1 MVARSSTRYACA
13 MNGIDPARFEL
24 HLLGPL
30 IGQLIAD
37 LSTASGWWAALAG
50 MACLGV
56 GLAFGRWLERRLL
69 ERGRAGLAVE
79 WAHRVAWPLA
89 ALALLLVLRASLER
103 FVPVSL
109 LSVGIAL
116 LFSLAAIRTLVLI
129 LRQTFRQAAWMA
141 AFERSIGA
149 VIWLLVALHVL
160 GLLPVLVDT
169 LDTVSIPLGKSS
181 VTLLQMITGVF
192 TVVLAGL
199 IALWVSQAL
208 DARLAGATGIDQG
221 ARAVIGRIAQP
232 ALMLL
237 ALMVAL
243 PMVGIDLTT
252 LSVFGGALGVGLG
265 FGMQKIAASYVSG
278 FIILLDKSIEP
289 GRLLR
294 VGTIRGVVSDI
305 RTRYTV
311 LRGLDGVESIVPN
324 EMLVSSVV
332 ESETFSNTVTRVSL
346 QVGVAYASDVERA
359 MALMVEAARAQPRVL
374 AEPAPK
380 AFLVAF
386 ADSSINL
393 EVGFWIDDPKNGT
406 LGLRSDINMAI
417 LRAFRESGVEIPFPQ
432 REITVREAPGIAAQ
446 VARPEEVAFA
456 PPRRRPE
463 PDAVRS
469 GSGAIGPPQ
478 A

>member
-1 MVARSSTRYACA
+1 

-30 IGQLIAD
+30 INQLVTD

-50 MACLGV
+50 LACLAA
-56 GLAFGRWLERRLL
+56 GLVAGRWLERRMR
-69 ERGRAGLAVE
+69 ERGRAGLGFE

-109 LSVGIAL
+109 LSVAIAL

-141 AFERSIGA
+141 TFERSIGA

-169 LDTVSIPLGKSS
+169 LDSFSITIGKSGF
-181 VTLLQMITGVF
+181 TLLQLITGLF

-199 IALWVSQAL
+199 IALWASQAL

-265 FGMQKIAASYVSG
+265 FGMQKIAANYVSG

-289 GRLLR
+289 GRMVR
-294 VGTIRGVVSDI
+294 VGSVKGVVNDI

-311 LRGLDGVESIVPN
+311 LRGLDGVDSIVPN

-332 ESETFSNTVTRVSL
+332 ESETFSNTVTRVAL
-346 QVGVAYASDVERA
+346 PVGVAYASDVERA
-359 MALMVEAARAQPRVL
+359 MALIVEAARAQPRVL
-374 AEPAPK
+374 AEPPPV

-406 LGLRSDINMAI
+406 LGLKSDINRAI
-417 LRAFRESGVEIPFPQ
+417 LRAFREAGIEIPFPQ
-432 REITVREAPGIAAQ
+432 REITVREAPGIVSSAARAD
-446 VARPEEVAFA
+446 VGRADDAGGAPVRARPQS
-456 PPRRRPE
+456 
-463 PDAVRS
+463 DAGRA
-469 GSGAIGPPQ
+469 GSGPPET
-478 A
+478 

>member
-1 MVARSSTRYACA
+1 

-24 HLLGPL
+24 RLLGPL
-30 IGQLIAD
+30 INQLVAD

-50 MACLGV
+50 LACLGAGIV
-56 GLAFGRWLERRLL
+56 AGRWLRRRLSQH
-69 ERGRAGLAVE
+69 GVAGFAYE
-79 WAHRVAWPLA
+79 WAKRVAWPLA
-89 ALALLLVLRASLER
+89 SLALLLVLRASLER
-103 FVPVSL
+103 YVPVSL

-116 LFSLAAIRTLVLI
+116 MFSLAAIRTLVLI
-129 LRQTFRQAAWMA
+129 LRQTFRQAAWMGT
-141 AFERSIGA
+141 FERSIGA
-149 VIWLLVALHVL
+149 VIWFLVALHVL
-160 GLLPVLVDT
+160 GLLPVLVET
-169 LDTVSIPLGKSS
+169 LESVWIPLGKSRL
-181 VTLLQMITGVF
+181 TLLQLITGVF

-208 DARLAGATGIDQG
+208 DARLAGATGIDHG

-232 ALMLL
+232 VLMLL

-265 FGMQKIAASYVSG
+265 FGMQKIAANYVSG

-289 GRLLR
+289 GRLIR
-294 VGTIRGVVSDI
+294 VDKYRGVVADI

-311 LRGLDGVESIVPN
+311 LRGLDGVDAIVPN
-324 EMLVSSVV
+324 EMLVNSVV

-359 MALMVEAARAQPRVL
+359 MALMVGAARAQPRVL
-374 AEPAPK
+374 AEPPPM

-393 EVGFWIDDPKNGT
+393 EVGFWIEDPKNGT
-406 LGLRSDINMAI
+406 LGLRSDINLAV
-417 LRAFRESGVEIPFPQ
+417 LRSFRDAGVEIPFPQ
-432 REITVREAPGIAAQ
+432 REVTVREAPGMGVQAAG
-446 VARPEEVAFA
+446 VEGAVLRSRPQ
-456 PPRRRPE
+456 PE
-463 PDAVRS
+463 SDSARS
-469 GSGAIGPPQ
+469 GPGRVDPPE